1 MNDYVYRVLEKK
13 YESIVDVIDD
23 FKFLN
28 CIKKAE
34 IIKDCLKYD
43 VSMSKDD
50 VIDLMCEKMAKGGYH
65 KILEET
71 LKNMTLEMER
81 MKLCLIQYGCIKI
94 TTDEPETYVP
104 MYMML
109 GKVYKT
115 IDDVTKAFEDLP
127 LDEKGKVLC
136 ACIGLNTEYDSNMSD
151 GEMFDWFFDC
161 VFKAKL
167 TEMFKELVIE
177 TTENIK
183 KSDEKRERQY
193 DDFDIFMVE
202 SI

>member
-34 IIKDCLKYD
+34 IIKDCLKYN

-136 ACIGLNTEYDSNMSD
+136 ACIGLNTEYNSNMSD

-183 KSDEKRERQY
+183 KNDEKRERQY

-202 SI
+202 LR

>member
-34 IIKDCLKYD
+34 IIKDCLKYN

-109 GKVYKT
+109 GKVYKK

-136 ACIGLNTEYDSNMSD
+136 SCIGLNTEYNSNISD

>member
-1 MNDYVYRVLEKK
+1 MNDYVYRILEKK

>member
-34 IIKDCLKYD
+34 IIKDCLKYN

-94 TTDEPETYVP
+94 TTDETETYVP

-109 GKVYKT
+109 GKVYKK

-136 ACIGLNTEYDSNMSD
+136 ACIGLNTEYNSNMSD

-167 TEMFKELVIE
+167 TEMFKELIIE

>member
-34 IIKDCLKYD
+34 IIKDCLKYN

-94 TTDEPETYVP
+94 TIDEPETYVP

-109 GKVYKT
+109 GKVYKK

-136 ACIGLNTEYDSNMSD
+136 SCIGLNTEYNSNISD
-151 GEMFDWFFDC
+151 GEMFDWFFDG

>member
-34 IIKDCLKYD
+34 IIKDCLKYN

-81 MKLCLIQYGCIKI
+81 MKLCLIQCGCIKI
-94 TTDEPETYVP
+94 TIDEPETYVP

-109 GKVYKT
+109 GKVYKK

-136 ACIGLNTEYDSNMSD
+136 ACIGLNTEYNSNISD

-161 VFKAKL
+161 VFKDKL

>member
-34 IIKDCLKYD
+34 IIKDCLKYN

-109 GKVYKT
+109 GKVYKK

-167 TEMFKELVIE
+167 TEMFKELIIE

>member
-1 MNDYVYRVLEKK
+1 MNDYVYRILEKK

-136 ACIGLNTEYDSNMSD
+136 
-151 GEMFDWFFDC
+151 
-161 VFKAKL
+161 
-167 TEMFKELVIE
+167 
-177 TTENIK
+177 
-183 KSDEKRERQY
+183 RP
-193 DDFDIFMVE
+193 
-202 SI
+202 

>member
-34 IIKDCLKYD
+34 IIKDCLKYN

-109 GKVYKT
+109 GKVYKK

-167 TEMFKELVIE
+167 TEMFKELIIE

-202 SI
+202 SR

>member
-34 IIKDCLKYD
+34 IIKDCLKYN

-115 IDDVTKAFEDLP
+115 ISDVTRAFEDLP

-136 ACIGLNTEYDSNMSD
+136 ACIGLNTEYDSQMSD

>member
-34 IIKDCLKYD
+34 IIKDCLKYN

-202 SI
+202 LR

>member
-34 IIKDCLKYD
+34 IIKDCLKYN

-109 GKVYKT
+109 GKVYKK

-136 ACIGLNTEYDSNMSD
+136 ACIGLNTEYNSNMSD

-183 KSDEKRERQY
+183 KNDEKRERQY

-202 SI
+202 LR

>member
-1 MNDYVYRVLEKK
+1 MNDYVYRILEKK

-109 GKVYKT
+109 GKVYKK

>member
-1 MNDYVYRVLEKK
+1 MNDYVYRVLEKN

-23 FKFLN
+23 FKFLDW
-28 CIKKAE
+28 IKKAE
-34 IIKDCLKYD
+34 IIKDCLKYN

-71 LKNMTLEMER
+71 LKNMTLDMKR
-81 MKLCLIQYGCIKI
+81 MNLCIIQCGCIKI
-94 TTDEPETYVP
+94 TIDEPETYVP

-115 IDDVTKAFEDLP
+115 ISDVTRAFEDLP
-127 LDEKGKVLC
+127 LDKRGKVLS
-136 ACIGLNTEYDSNMSD
+136 ACIRLNTEYGSQMSD

-161 VFKAKL
+161 VFKAEL
-167 TEMFKELVIE
+167 PEMFKELVIE
-177 TTENIK
+177 TTDNIK
-183 KSDEKRERQY
+183 KSDEKREKQN

-202 SI
+202 LR

>member
-34 IIKDCLKYD
+34 IIKDCLKYN

-109 GKVYKT
+109 GKVYKK

-202 SI
+202 LR

>member
-34 IIKDCLKYD
+34 IIKDCLKYN

-81 MKLCLIQYGCIKI
+81 MKLCLIQCGCIKI
-94 TTDEPETYVP
+94 TIDEPETYVP

-109 GKVYKT
+109 GKVYKK

-136 ACIGLNTEYDSNMSD
+136 ACIGLNTEYNSNISD

-193 DDFDIFMVE
+193 DDFDIFME
-202 SI
+202 ELR

>member
-1 MNDYVYRVLEKK
+1 MNDYVYRILEKK

-136 ACIGLNTEYDSNMSD
+136 ACIGLNTEYDSNISD

>member
-34 IIKDCLKYD
+34 IIKDCLKYN

-81 MKLCLIQYGCIKI
+81 MKLCLIQCGCIKI

-183 KSDEKRERQY
+183 KNDEKRERQY

-202 SI
+202 LR

>member
-13 YESIVDVIDD
+13 YESIVDVVDD

-34 IIKDCLKYD
+34 IIKDCLMYN
-43 VSMSKDD
+43 VAMSKDD

-71 LKNMTLEMER
+71 LKNMTWEMER
-81 MKLCLIQYGCIKI
+81 MKLCLIQCGCIKI

-109 GKVYKT
+109 GKVYKE

-136 ACIGLNTEYDSNMSD
+136 ACIGLNTEYDSQMSD

-167 TEMFKELVIE
+167 TEMFKESVIK

-202 SI
+202 LR

>member
-34 IIKDCLKYD
+34 IIKDCLKYN

-109 GKVYKT
+109 GKVYKK

-136 ACIGLNTEYDSNMSD
+136 ACIGLNTEYNSNMSD

-167 TEMFKELVIE
+167 TEMFKELIIE

>member
-34 IIKDCLKYD
+34 IIKDCLKYN

-109 GKVYKT
+109 GKVYKK

-136 ACIGLNTEYDSNMSD
+136 ACIGLNTEYNSNISD

>member
-34 IIKDCLKYD
+34 IIKDCLKYN

-94 TTDEPETYVP
+94 TIDEPETYVP

-109 GKVYKT
+109 GKVYKK

-136 ACIGLNTEYDSNMSD
+136 ACIGLNTEYNSNISD

-167 TEMFKELVIE
+167 TEMFKELIVE

>member
-1 MNDYVYRVLEKK
+1 MNDYVYRILEKK

-136 ACIGLNTEYDSNMSD
+136 ACIGLNTEYNSNMSD

-167 TEMFKELVIE
+167 TEMFKELIIE

-202 SI
+202 LR

>member
-202 SI
+202 LR

>member
-34 IIKDCLKYD
+34 IIKDCLKYN

-81 MKLCLIQYGCIKI
+81 MKLCLIQCGCIKI
-94 TTDEPETYVP
+94 TIDEPETYVP

-109 GKVYKT
+109 GKVYKK

-136 ACIGLNTEYDSNMSD
+136 ACIGLNTEYNSNISD

-167 TEMFKELVIE
+167 TEMFKELIIE

>member
-1 MNDYVYRVLEKK
+1 MNDYVYRILEKK

-109 GKVYKT
+109 GKVYKK

-167 TEMFKELVIE
+167 TEMFKELIIE

>member
-34 IIKDCLKYD
+34 IIKDCLKYN

-94 TTDEPETYVP
+94 TIDEPETYVP

-109 GKVYKT
+109 GKVYKK

-136 ACIGLNTEYDSNMSD
+136 SCIGLNTEYNSNISD

-202 SI
+202 SR

>member
-109 GKVYKT
+109 GKVYKK

>member
-167 TEMFKELVIE
+167 TEMFKELIIE

>member
-34 IIKDCLKYD
+34 IIKDCLKYN

-94 TTDEPETYVP
+94 TIDEPETYVP

-109 GKVYKT
+109 GKVYKK

-136 ACIGLNTEYDSNMSD
+136 ACIGLNTEYNSNMSD

-167 TEMFKELVIE
+167 TEMFKELIVE

>member
-1 MNDYVYRVLEKK
+1 MNDYVYRILEKK

-136 ACIGLNTEYDSNMSD
+136 ACIGLNTEYNSNMSD

-167 TEMFKELVIE
+167 TEMFKELIIE

>member
-1 MNDYVYRVLEKK
+1 MNDYVYRILEKK

-167 TEMFKELVIE
+167 TEMFKELIIE

>member
-1 MNDYVYRVLEKK
+1 MNDYIYRILEKK

-109 GKVYKT
+109 GKVYKK

>member
-34 IIKDCLKYD
+34 IIKDCLKYN

-109 GKVYKT
+109 GKVYKK

-136 ACIGLNTEYDSNMSD
+136 ACIGLNTEYNSNMSD

-183 KSDEKRERQY
+183 KNDEKRERQY

>member
-34 IIKDCLKYD
+34 IIKDCLKYN

-81 MKLCLIQYGCIKI
+81 MKLCLIQCGCIKI
-94 TTDEPETYVP
+94 TIDEPETYVP

-109 GKVYKT
+109 GKVYKK

-136 ACIGLNTEYDSNMSD
+136 ACIGLNTEYNSNISD

>member
-34 IIKDCLKYD
+34 IIKDCLKYN

-109 GKVYKT
+109 GKVYKK

-136 ACIGLNTEYDSNMSD
+136 ACIGLNTEYNSNMSD

>member
-109 GKVYKT
+109 GKVYKK

-167 TEMFKELVIE
+167 TEMFKELIIE